1 MIYNV
6 DAGELELYD
15 SHTDANEQQDL
26 ARDGLSIMEA
36 MKAYLLDRMAH
47 TARTARELPRA
58 VPPAEFEAAEW

>member
-6 DAGELELYD
+6 DAGEFELYD
-15 SHTDANEQQDL
+15 LRTDPKEQQDL
-26 ARDGLSIMEA
+26 ARNGLSIMEA
-36 MKAYLLDRMAH
+36 MKGYLLDRMAH